1 MVISTKS
8 PASFLGTPFS
18 KGDGGPRFPERSVC
32 TLRLMVALRA
42 FPLEKGVSARGG
54 RGIFFSKNANLCY

>member
-1 MVISTKS
+1 MAISTKS
-8 PASFLGTPFS
+8 PASFLGIPFEM
-18 KGDGGPRFPERSVC
+18 GDGAQHLPERSVC

-42 FPLEKGVSARGG
+42 FPLEKGVPVG